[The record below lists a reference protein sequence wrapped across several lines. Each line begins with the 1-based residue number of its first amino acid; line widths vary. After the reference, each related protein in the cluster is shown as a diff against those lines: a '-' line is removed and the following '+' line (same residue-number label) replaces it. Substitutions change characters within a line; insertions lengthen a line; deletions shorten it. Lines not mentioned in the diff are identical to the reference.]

1 MGVLRYDF
9 PEVFVGTAEYD
20 EGPTGCTLVCFE
32 AGASCAVDVRGG
44 AVAGRE
50 LHTVSLADAFGEV
63 DGVLFTGGS
72 TWGIDAAAGVMHRLS
87 ESRGGSVAYEDIPA
101 LPTAAVYDFVG
112 RENTIYP
119 DAELGLAA
127 FDALATGG
135 VPVGRRGAG
144 ANVTVGTYL
153 GDGAGAPS
161 GQGAAFAAHGPLKLL
176 VIAVVNACGNVYRLD
191 GTRVAGTQDHYERLV
206 ALLEEANPPAPPRG
220 RGGNTLL
227 LAVITNAA
235 LDRPELSRVAVMA
248 NAAAARV
255 VDPFHTPEDGD
266 VCFAL
271 STQSARLPSGYTAG
285 DVGVLASRLVQ
296 KAIVSAVEAASAAP
310 RR

>member
-1 MGVLRYDF
+1 M
-9 PEVFVGTAEYD
+9 GTAEYED
-20 EGPTGCTLVCFE
+20 GPTGCTLLCFE

-50 LHTVSLADAFGEV
+50 LHTVSLADTFGEV

-87 ESRGGSVAYEDIPA
+87 EARGGSVAYEDIPA
-101 LPTAAVYDFVG
+101 LPTAAVYDFIG
-112 RENTIYP
+112 RDNTIYP
-119 DAELGLAA
+119 DAELGIAA
-127 FDALATGG
+127 FDALRTGA

-153 GDGAGAPS
+153 GDSEATPS
-161 GQGAAFAAHGPLKLL
+161 GQGAAFATHGHLKLL
-176 VIAVVNACGNVYRLD
+176 VVAVVNACGNVYRRD
-191 GTRVAGTQDHYERLV
+191 GTRVGGAEDAYERL
-206 ALLEEANPPAPPRG
+206 ASMLAKDDPPAPPRG
-220 RGGNTLL
+220 KGSNTLL

-235 LDRPELSRVAVMA
+235 LDRLALSRVAVMA
-248 NAAAARV
+248 NTAAARV

-271 STQSARLPSGYTAG
+271 STQSARLPAGYTAG
-285 DVGVLASRLVQ
+285 DVGVLAGRLVED
-296 KAIVSAVEAASAAP
+296 AIIGAVEAARASERA